1 MSAIIDQTYQPRLWH
16 CEECRAVL
24 GVVLRD
30 DDRVRR
36 LWVQRVQARSAAS
49 MQKEIDIIISA
60 GPTKHMSLM
69 RDRWRVM
76 AMDSGIVGCDFY
88 GSLQEWHIS
97 DEAMLNLIRRVKGEA
112 GVKEYKRLTREHT
125 EPGETNA

>member
-1 MSAIIDQTYQPRLWH
+1 MSPVIDPTYQLRLWQ

-36 LWVQRVQARSAAS
+36 LWVLRVQARSAAS
-49 MQKEIDIIISA
+49 MPVVLDIITRV
-60 GPTKHMSLM
+60 GPVRHRGFQS
-69 RDRWRVM
+69 RWRVM
-76 AMDSGIVGCDFY
+76 AMDSGIVGCDFC

-97 DEAMLNLIRRVKGEA
+97 DEAMLDLIRQVRGEE
-112 GVKEYKRLTREHT
+112 GVREYKRLTRGHT
-125 EPGETNA
+125 EHGETDA